1 MQSCAVLRNRYF
13 GLRWT
18 MKKAI
23 PTKRHFQLRSLTTI
37 TKTSTAASILSGL
50 ISMPIFFASNGPRKF
65 PEWGIDGEPFQRGGA
80 FLRYEPQGADGRNFR
95 NGISA
100 FVGLPVPSA
109 VLENAPFEL
118 TRETIKHYGFSRED
132 VKLLARLYCKQQ
144 PTDHRRVA
152 RGIRA
157 AESHR
162 LPAGSASKKA
172 GAEA

>member
-1 MQSCAVLRNRYF
+1 MPQNPIRWGICFKTVWIATSAKATSGNFSMIWKRRRILSMQSCAVLRNRYF

-50 ISMPIFFASNGPRKF
+50 ISMPIFSRAMGHEVSRM
-65 PEWGIDGEPFQRGGA
+65 GIDGEPFQRGGA

-100 FVGLPVPSA
+100 FVGLPVPSGGSGKRA
-109 VLENAPFEL
+109 LR
-118 TRETIKHYGFSRED
+118 TD
-132 VKLLARLYCKQQ
+132 ARN
-144 PTDHRRVA
+144 D
-152 RGIRA
+152 
-157 AESHR
+157 
-162 LPAGSASKKA
+162 
-172 GAEA
+172 

>member
-1 MQSCAVLRNRYF
+1 MPQKSYTLGNLLQDCLDCDIRKSDIRQFFDDLKRRRILSMQSCAVLRNRYF

-50 ISMPIFFASNGPRKF
+50 ISMPIFSRAMGHEVSRM
-65 PEWGIDGEPFQRGGA
+65 GIDGEPFQRGGA

-100 FVGLPVPSA
+100 FVGLPVPSGGSGKRA
-109 VLENAPFEL
+109 LR
-118 TRETIKHYGFSRED
+118 TD
-132 VKLLARLYCKQQ
+132 ARN
-144 PTDHRRVA
+144 D
-152 RGIRA
+152 
-157 AESHR
+157 
-162 LPAGSASKKA
+162 
-172 GAEA
+172 